1 MPSRREAQPLAPV
14 TFLIILLVGAGFGLT
29 LFVFYPG
36 IMTYDA
42 RYVYDAIAE
51 GRVGD
56 WQSPAMT
63 ALWALIDPIAP
74 GAASMFLLIAALY
87 WLAFAVLALT
97 TARHSR
103 RLALALP
110 LLALAPPAFEFV
122 GIIWRDILFAD
133 VWLLAAALA
142 YAGAQLA
149 ASMRVP
155 LQALA
160 LALFVLG
167 LLLRPNALLAAP
179 ILCAY
184 ILSPS
189 QLRWRYLALA
199 YVPTVVGLY
208 ALVTVMYYGVFDA
221 MRQNPLHSILVF
233 DLGGVSHFSKQ
244 NQFPVAFTP
253 EQTALVADH
262 CYSPEL
268 WDVYW
273 TRDPCRF
280 VMARL
285 EGEKIFG
292 SPLLV
297 DAWRR
302 AVLRHPL
309 AYLQHR
315 FTFMA
320 TFLAG
325 ANRTLWTQGL
335 DDPSRPVFADRPA
348 FQALRTVDAWLRPT
362 PLLRPG
368 SWLLLC
374 VVVCAFAWRRR
385 DTKSG
390 AFALAVCGS
399 ATVYVMTFLA
409 VGVAADF
416 RYALWSVLA
425 GLAGATAAAA
435 APNAPNPPITPG

>member
-1 MPSRREAQPLAPV
+1 MPSWREPPRWLV
-14 TFLIILLVGAGFGLT
+14 NLLITLLVATGFGLT

-42 RYVYDAIAE
+42 RYVYNAIAE

-74 GAASMFLLIAALY
+74 GSASMFLLIAVLY
-87 WLAFAVLALT
+87 WLAFAVLAFA
-97 TARHSR
+97 TARYSC

-110 LLALAPPAFEFV
+110 LIALAPPAFEFV

-142 YAGAQLA
+142 YAA
-149 ASMRVP
+149 APQAARVRAP
-155 LQALA
+155 SQALA
-160 LALFVLG
+160 LGLLVLG

-179 ILCAY
+179 ILGAY

-189 QLRWRYLALA
+189 RLRWKPLALA
-199 YVPTVVGLY
+199 YAPAVVGLF
-208 ALVTVMYYGVFDA
+208 ALVQVTYYGAFDA

-233 DLGGVSHFSKQ
+233 DLGGVTHFARQ
-244 NQFPVAFTP
+244 NQFPVTFTP
-253 EQTALVADH
+253 EQTALVTDH

-273 TRDPCRF
+273 TREPCRF

-302 AVLRHPL
+302 AVVQHPA

-315 FTFMA
+315 LAFMA

-325 ANRTLWTQGL
+325 ANRTLWTQDL
-335 DDPSRPVFADRPA
+335 DDPARTVLADRPA
-348 FQALRTVDAWLRPT
+348 FQVVRTADARLAPT
-362 PLLRPG
+362 PLLRAG
-368 SWLLLC
+368 TWLLLC
-374 VVVCAFAWRRR
+374 VAVCAVVWRRR
-385 DTKSG
+385 DTPSG
-390 AFALAVCGS
+390 AFAFATCG
-399 ATVYVMTFLA
+399 AAIVYVMTFFA

-425 GLAGATAAAA
+425 GLTGTVAAAV
-435 APNAPNPPITPG
+435 PRTPKQTLSRG

>member
-1 MPSRREAQPLAPV
+1 MPSWREPPRRWPISL
-14 TFLIILLVGAGFGLT
+14 LIALQVAAGFVLT
-29 LFVFYPG
+29 LFIFYPG

-42 RYVYDAIAE
+42 RYVYNAIAE

-74 GAASMFLLIAALY
+74 GPAGMFLLIAALY
-87 WLAFAVLALT
+87 WLAFAVLALA
-97 TARHSR
+97 TARYSR
-103 RLALALP
+103 RLALAVP
-110 LLALAPPAFEFV
+110 LLALMPPAFEFV

-133 VWLLAAALA
+133 VWLLAAAFA
-142 YAGAQLA
+142 YAGASQA
-149 ASMRVP
+149 ASVRVP

-160 LALFVLG
+160 LALAVLG

-189 QLRWRYLALA
+189 RLRFKVLTLA
-199 YVPTVVGLY
+199 YMPAVVGFY
-208 ALVTVMYYGVFDA
+208 ALVLVVYYGVFDA

-233 DLGGVSHFSKQ
+233 DLGGVTHFTKQ
-244 NQFPVAFTP
+244 NQFPVTFSP
-253 EQTALVADH
+253 EQTALVTDH

-273 TRDPCRF
+273 TREPCRF

-292 SPLLV
+292 SPALL

-302 AVLRHPL
+302 AVLQHPA

-315 FTFMA
+315 LTFMA

-325 ANRTLWTQGL
+325 GNRTLWTQDL
-335 DDPSRPVFADRPA
+335 DDPTRMVLADRPA
-348 FQALRTVDAWLRPT
+348 FLALKAVDAWLKPG
-362 PLLRPG
+362 PLLRAG
-368 SWLLLC
+368 NWLLLC
-374 VVVCAFAWRRR
+374 VAVCAFVWPRR

-425 GLAGATAAAA
+425 GLAGATVGAVSK
-435 APNAPNPPITPG
+435 APG